1 MLILEQFDV
10 RLIRL
15 CETDLELI
23 RSWRNAAH
31 VVNQMIYRE
40 YITPEMQQAW
50 FQTINNKY
58 NYYFVIE
65 FEGKKVG
72 LINAKNF
79 EPEIGFGEGGI
90 FIGERDCEHSFAA
103 VYASLTLLNFVF
115 HMMTS
120 IEVSRVRIL
129 KDNVRAIQYNK
140 MLGYELLTNQ
150 EATDNQLYVLTKER
164 FKKVGLKLNK
174 AASLFCMG
182 SNLMKLAGTPSEN
195 NLDEINQ
202 LLLNQT
208 PPMAIDGLDK
218 I

>member
-15 CETDLELI
+15 SEEDLELI

-40 YITPEMQQAW
+40 YITPEMQQSW

-72 LINAKNF
+72 LINAKNYN
-79 EPEIGFGEGGI
+79 PEIGFGEGGI
-90 FIGERDCEHSFAA
+90 FIGEPDFEHSFAA

-115 HMMTS
+115 YMMTS
-120 IEVSRVRIL
+120 IEVSRIRIL

-140 MLGYELLTNQ
+140 MLGYELLQNQ
-150 EATDNQLYVLTKER
+150 ENTDNQLYALTKER
-164 FKKVGLKLNK
+164 YKKQGLKLNK
-174 AASLFCMG
+174 AASLFCSG
-182 SNLMKLAGTPSEN
+182 SNLMKLSGTPSEN

>member
-15 CETDLELI
+15 REEDLELI

-40 YITPEMQQAW
+40 YITPEMQQSW

-72 LINAKNF
+72 LINAKNYN
-79 EPEIGFGEGGI
+79 PEIGFGEGGI
-90 FIGERDCEHSFAA
+90 FIGEPDFEHSFAA

-120 IEVSRVRIL
+120 IEVSRIRIL

-140 MLGYELLTNQ
+140 MLGYELLQNQ
-150 EATDNQLYVLTKER
+150 ENTDNQLYALTKER
-164 FKKVGLKLNK
+164 YKKQGLKLNK
-174 AASLFCMG
+174 AASLFCSG
-182 SNLMKLAGTPSEN
+182 SNLMKLSGTPSEN

>member
-15 CETDLELI
+15 SEEDLELI

-40 YITPEMQQAW
+40 YITPEMQQSW

-72 LINAKNF
+72 LINAKNYN
-79 EPEIGFGEGGI
+79 PEIGFGEGGI
-90 FIGERDCEHSFAA
+90 FIGEPDFEHSFAA

-120 IEVSRVRIL
+120 IEVSRIRIL

-140 MLGYELLTNQ
+140 MLGYELLQNQ
-150 EATDNQLYVLTKER
+150 ENTDNQLYALTKER
-164 FKKVGLKLNK
+164 YKKQGLKLNK
-174 AASLFCMG
+174 AASLFCSG
-182 SNLMKLAGTPSEN
+182 SNLMKLSGTPSEN